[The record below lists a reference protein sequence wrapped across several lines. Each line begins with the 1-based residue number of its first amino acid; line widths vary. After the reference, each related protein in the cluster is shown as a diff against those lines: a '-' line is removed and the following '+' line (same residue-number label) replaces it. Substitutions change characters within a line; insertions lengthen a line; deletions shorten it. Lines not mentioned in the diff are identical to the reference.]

1 MSELETQL
9 SELLHEPTPRFVETQ
24 DLVEGARR
32 YAVRVRRARVVAAAA
47 TLAAVLGVGGAV
59 ASGAF
64 GDRAL
69 TPAHPVQ
76 RLHDPMPFMTG
87 ASWVGTLKFTDKAGN
102 NFVLAVNDAIT
113 TPGTSRPSSTAPGK
127 QSVTGPTLA
136 GSYTITNTSDRS
148 YDLGTPV
155 VLFAYWKVPV
165 GFCDRYDHSVALT
178 GLSVPHV
185 SGGLELCP
193 MAMGDSTLA
202 STPQTLRTN
211 LGVRVTVTPRTI
223 GLGQNYPLQL
233 AGADAALAVRIMS
246 EPPAAWGAFDDELST
261 AKDGLIVSK
270 GLPTP

>member
-9 SELLHEPTPRFVETQ
+9 VELLHEPALRSVEPEN
-24 DLVEGARR
+24 LIEGARR
-32 YAVRVRRARVVAAAA
+32 YAVRVRRARLAATAV

-59 ASGAF
+59 VSGAF
-64 GDRAL
+64 RDRAL

-76 RLHDPMPFMTG
+76 RLHDPIPFMTG
-87 ASWVGTLKFTDKAGN
+87 ASWVGTSKVTDKAGHT
-102 NFVLAVNDAIT
+102 FVLAVHEAIT
-113 TPGTSRPSSTAPGK
+113 TPATSKPSPTSPGK

-136 GSYTITNTSDRS
+136 GSYTITNISDRS

-165 GFCDRYDHSVALT
+165 GFCDRYDHSVSLT
-178 GLSVPHV
+178 GLPVPRV
-185 SGGLELCP
+185 SGGKELCP

-202 STPQTLRTN
+202 TTPQTLMTN
-211 LGVRVTVTPRTI
+211 QGVRVAVTSRTI

-233 AGADAALAVRIMS
+233 NGSDAAQAVRIMS

-261 AKDGLIVSK
+261 TQGHPIASK
-270 GLPTP
+270 GLPPR